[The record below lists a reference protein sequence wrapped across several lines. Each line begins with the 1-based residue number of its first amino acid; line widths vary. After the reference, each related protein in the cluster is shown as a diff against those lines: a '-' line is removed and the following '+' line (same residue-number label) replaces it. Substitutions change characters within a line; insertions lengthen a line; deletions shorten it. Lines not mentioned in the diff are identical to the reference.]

1 MDDYLEEFERT
12 MLRGERPLA
21 LGPAPEPAPGPSNIP
36 FEVQEEAERITLY
49 VCLVWLVIL
58 AYCIVNHH
66 RERRFAYR
74 RVLV

>member
-12 MLRGERPLA
+12 MLRQQRLPH
-21 LGPAPEPAPGPSNIP
+21 PEPAPGPSNIP

-74 RVLV
+74 PVLV

>member
-1 MDDYLEEFERT
+1 MDDYLDEFERT
-12 MLRGERPLA
+12 MLRQRPPLA
-21 LGPAPEPAPGPSNIP
+21 PAPGPSNIP

>member
-1 MDDYLEEFERT
+1 MDDYLTEFERT
-12 MLRGERPLA
+12 MLRGPLQ
-21 LGPAPEPAPGPSNIP
+21 GPQPAPGPSNIP

-58 AYCIVNHH
+58 AYCILTHN
-66 RERRFAYR
+66 RERRFVYR

>member
-12 MLRGERPLA
+12 MLRQQRLPHA
-21 LGPAPEPAPGPSNIP
+21 VPAPGPSNIP